1 MEQNKK
7 RPIYFHKDMERLQEE
22 HQREVDAGKK
32 RALEL
37 EKELESCREKLWE
50 LESFQQEVKSQEAS
64 LKDKEAV
71 LESRE
76 KGINEEQ
83 SKLQAAIL
91 EHHQKTSSFLAEV
104 HQAAD
109 KVREQRLSE
118 LEKELAMLRNSFQQ
132 EIQRNLDASR
142 EESQKIL
149 EASRHCTEETLRT
162 AEGQV
167 QSMMEHCHSS
177 TDKIRQDISQ
187 EADTVRSN
195 GRMEA
200 ERIIA
205 TARTEAQELVERGR
219 VDTSALE
226 NQVEVLKS
234 RNAELSAENTRLDER
249 GKTLEQEKQR
259 LEQELQEQRLYF
271 EEKFQKQEDDAQTE
285 RNNFDEERR
294 RYITTMNGFET
305 LRTQLAAHG
314 KDVPGLT
321 QELAAM
327 DIQQQELNAK
337 ENELNERERILG
349 FNEEKNE
356 MKSRDLEERE
366 NNLDE
371 IVRERYP
378 EIIEAKEEEI
388 ERLKKAVDDL
398 RSSLDTQETLVTA
411 FENLRSQLGGK
422 NPAEMLLDYN
432 RVKQEL
438 TVAME
443 KIKNLPSYTLQV
455 EAQELDEREQELDH
469 RQRALKKQAEELD
482 ALNDELNLTKVENET
497 LKIKNENL
505 KKDNNFLSDELNRL
519 RSAYEDPTTETER
532 VEKINEPYIVE
543 ERERMPE
550 HKLPKDEIEWLEN
563 IRSKIEGHGL
573 VFPRRILHAFHTA
586 LKAAEMSPLT
596 VLAGVS
602 GTGKSELPRLYSHFG
617 GINFLGVPVQ
627 PNWDCQEAMLGY
639 YNSIDNCFEPTSIL
653 RLLAQSQRDPDDKMG
668 LDDVMTMVLLDEMNL
683 ANVELYFAE
692 FLSKLETRRGCDD
705 DKLPNLG
712 VKIGAKMDDWK
723 LKLGRNVLWT
733 GTMNNDETTKTLS
746 DKVLDRGI
754 VINFPR
760 PKELIRF
767 GGKTLDNPAPLLP
780 RQVWQGWIDGR
791 QKFEEEAIEDY
802 KKKVEEIN
810 QQLGKTGRAIGHR
823 VWQSIEYYM
832 SLYPDV
838 IHAKDDSDKKRAM
851 DRAFEDQ
858 LVQKVMPKLR
868 GLETRETEGDVL
880 NAINGIIPESLQG
893 DFRNAQQGYGQFVW
907 TTSEYLL
914 VDGK

>member
-7 RPIYFHKDMERLQEE
+7 RPIYFYKDMERLQEE
-22 HQREVDAGKK
+22 YQREVDAGKR

-37 EKELESCREKLWE
+37 EKELESCREKLGE
-50 LESFQQEVKSQEAS
+50 LESRQQEVQALDVS
-64 LKDKEAV
+64 LKDKEAM

-76 KGINEEQ
+76 RGINEER

-91 EHHQKTSSFLAEV
+91 EHHQKISSFFAEV
-104 HQAAD
+104 HRAAD
-109 KVREQRLSE
+109 EVREQRLSE
-118 LEKELAMLRNSFQQ
+118 LEKELGMLRNSFLQ

-142 EESQKIL
+142 EESQRIL
-149 EASRHCTEETLRT
+149 DASRHCTEETLRT
-162 AEGQV
+162 AEDQV

-249 GKTLEQEKQR
+249 SKTLEQEKQR
-259 LEQELQEQRLYF
+259 LEQELQSQRSYF
-271 EEKFQKQEDDAQTE
+271 EEKFQKQEDDARTE
-285 RNNFDEERR
+285 RNDFDEERR
-294 RYITTMNGFET
+294 RYITTMNDFET

-327 DIQQQELNAK
+327 DIRQQELNAK

-371 IVRERYP
+371 RVRERYP

-455 EAQELDEREQELDH
+455 KARELDEREQELDH
-469 RQRALKKQAEELD
+469 RQWALKKQAEELD

-497 LKIKNENL
+497 LKIKNEDLEKEINS
-505 KKDNNFLSDELNRL
+505 LSDKLARL
-519 RSAYEDPTTETER
+519 RSTYEDPTTATER
-532 VEKINEPYIVE
+532 VEKINEPLIVE

-550 HKLPKDEIEWLEN
+550 NKLPKDEIEWLDN
-563 IRSKIEGHGL
+563 IHSKIEEHGL

-586 LKAAEMSPLT
+586 LKTSEMSPLT

-653 RLLAQSQRDPDDKMG
+653 RLLAQSQRDSGDKRG
-668 LDDVMTMVLLDEMNL
+668 LDDVMTMILLDEMNL

-705 DKLPNLG
+705 ASVPTLG
-712 VKIGAKMDDWK
+712 VKIGVKMDDWQ

-780 RQVWQGWIDGR
+780 RQVWQGWIDSR
-791 QKFEEEAIEDY
+791 KKFEEEAIEDY

-880 NAINGIIPESLQG
+880 GAINNIIPESLQG

-914 VDGK
+914 ADDK

>member
-7 RPIYFHKDMERLQEE
+7 RLVYRHKDIELLLQE
-22 HQREVDAGKK
+22 HQRNLDDEKK
-32 RALEL
+32 KTQEL
-37 EKELESCREKLWE
+37 ERELESCLKKVRE
-50 LESFQQEVKSQEAS
+50 LESRQQEVQALDVS
-64 LKDKEAV
+64 LKDKEAM

-76 KGINEEQ
+76 RGINE
-83 SKLQAAIL
+83 KRIRLQEAIL
-91 EHHQKTSSFLAEV
+91 ELHQKEADFLAEV
-104 HQAAD
+104 NQAAD

-118 LEKELAMLRNSFQQ
+118 LEKELTMLRNSCQK
-132 EIQRNLDASR
+132 EIQRNLDASQ

-149 EASRHCTEETLRT
+149 EAARQCTEETLRT

-167 QSMMEHCHSS
+167 QSMMEHCHSD
-177 TDKIRQDISQ
+177 TDKIRHDTSQ
-187 EADTVRSN
+187 EAETIRSN
-195 GRMEA
+195 GRVEA
-200 ERIIA
+200 QRIIA
-205 TARTEAQELVERGR
+205 AAHAEAQELVERGR

-226 NQVEVLKS
+226 SQVEVLKS
-234 RNAELSAENTRLDER
+234 HNAELSDTNTRLDER
-249 GKTLEQEKQR
+249 NKILAQEKQR
-259 LEQELQEQRLYF
+259 LEQELQEQRSYF
-271 EEKFQKQEDDAQTE
+271 EEKFQRQEDEALAE
-285 RNNFDEERR
+285 RKGFDEERR
-294 RYITTMNGFET
+294 CYITTMNDFET

-321 QELAAM
+321 RELAAM
-327 DIQQQELNAK
+327 DIRQQELNAK
-337 ENELNERERILG
+337 QNELNERDRILG

-356 MKSRDLEERE
+356 TKSRDLEERE

-371 IVRERYP
+371 TVRERYP

-398 RSSLDTQETLVTA
+398 RSSLATQETLVTA
-411 FENLRSQLGGK
+411 FENLRSQCGGE
-422 NPAEMLLDYN
+422 NPAEMMLNYE
-432 RVKQEL
+432 RVTQDL

-443 KIKNLPSYTLQV
+443 KIKSLPSYTLQV
-455 EAQELDEREQELDH
+455 EARELEERKQELDH
-469 RQRALKKQAEELD
+469 RQRALEKQAEGLD
-482 ALNDELNLTKVENET
+482 GLNNKLSSTQVENEQLT
-497 LKIKNENL
+497 IKNETLEKDIQIL
-505 KKDNNFLSDELNRL
+505 KNELSRL
-519 RSAYEDPTTETER
+519 RSTYEDPTTEAER
-532 VEKINEPYIVE
+532 VEKINEPHIVE
-543 ERERMPE
+543 EPERMPE
-550 HKLPKDEIEWLEN
+550 DKLPKDETEWLEN
-563 IRSKIEGHGL
+563 IDKKIKEHGL

-586 LKAAEMSPLT
+586 LKTSEMSPLT

-653 RLLAQSQRDPDDKMG
+653 RLLAQSQRAPGNKNG
-668 LDDVMTMVLLDEMNL
+668 LDDVMTMILLDEMNL

-705 DKLPNLG
+705 ASVPTLG
-712 VKIGAKMDDWK
+712 VKIGAKMDDWQ

-754 VINFPR
+754 VISFPR
-760 PKELIRF
+760 PTELIRF

-780 RQVWQGWIDGR
+780 KKTWQGWIDGR
-791 QKFEEEAIEDY
+791 KEFEEEEIADY
-802 KKKVEEIN
+802 KKKVEDIN
-810 QQLGKTGRAIGHR
+810 KELGKTGRAIGHR

-832 SLYPDV
+832 SLYPGV
-838 IHAKDDSDKKRAM
+838 ISSRKNAM
-851 DRAFEDQ
+851 DQAFEDQ

-868 GLETRETEGDVL
+868 GLETRGTEGDVL
-880 NAINGIIPESLQG
+880 KAIKGLIPESLHT
-893 DFRNAQQGYGQFVW
+893 DFENAQQGYGQFVW

-914 VDGK
+914 ADDK